1 MSKSREAL
9 AHLLQAVESKTEE
22 SDGSIWGL
30 VYLPNV
36 GGGLSFAGCLSQLK
50 RTGDYRP
57 ISEDFGEVRL
67 RG

>member
-1 MSKSREAL
+1 MTKSQEIL
-9 AHLLQAVESKTEE
+9 TQLLLSVEGKSEY

-36 GGGLSFAGCLSQLK
+36 GDNHSFAGCLSQLR

-57 ISEDFGEVRL
+57 VSDDFGEVRM
-67 RG
+67 R